1 MVAASLR
8 TPRPRALPPT
18 RRSVAL
24 AATMALAA
32 AVGLSSPQASAQAH
46 TPSAPVPVAQLTALT
61 GAAAATTRLSG
72 PDRYATSVA
81 ISRANFD
88 PTREWVVVA
97 SGETFADALGAG
109 PFASL
114 LRAPLVLV
122 PRTGTLPAATAT
134 ELDRLK
140 TRKIVVIGG
149 TAAVSASMATQLERH
164 ITGGAGSYLTRVPG
178 VNRFDTASQ
187 LTEGFNP
194 VLTGVPV
201 YLANSTS
208 ADALGG
214 ASAASIS
221 GGALLL
227 IQPTSLPADT
237 AAALKRVRPSKV
249 YVLGGPSVVSA
260 AVLGAVKAVVP
271 GVTVE
276 RVGGADR
283 FATAALA
290 SRTAATSAPEV
301 MLANGLNFPDALS
314 GSATALYGG
323 RPVLLTRQ
331 GCVPTSTLAEIRR
344 LGATK
349 VTALGGTSMV
359 SDAALKLKA
368 C

>member
-1 MVAASLR
+1 MVVPSLR
-8 TPRPRALPPT
+8 TARPRAVTPT
-18 RRSVAL
+18 RRSVAV
-24 AATMALAA
+24 AAAMALAA
-32 AVGLSSPQASAQAH
+32 AVGMSSPQASARAH
-46 TPSAPVPVAQLTALT
+46 PEAPEPVAQLTALT
-61 GAAAATTRLSG
+61 GAAAATSRLSG
-72 PDRYATSVA
+72 PNRYATSVE

-122 PRTGTLPAATAT
+122 PRAGTLPPVVAT

-140 TRKIVVIGG
+140 TRKIVVVGG
-149 TAAVSASMATQLERH
+149 TGAVSAAMATQLERH
-164 ITGGAGSYLTRVPG
+164 ITGGSGSYLTRVPG

-214 ASAASIS
+214 ASAASVG

-227 IQPTSLPADT
+227 IQPSSLPAET
-237 AAALKRVRPSKV
+237 AAALKRVKPSKV
-249 YVLGGPSVVSA
+249 YVLGSPSVVSA
-260 AVLGAVKAVVP
+260 AVLGAVKAAVP

-276 RVGGADR
+276 RLGGADR
-283 FATAALA
+283 FATAAMA

-323 RPVLLTRQ
+323 RPVLLSRQ
-331 GCVPTSTLAEIRR
+331 ECVPAPTLAEIRR

-349 VTALGGTSMV
+349 VTALGGPSMV